1 MSINSAMRTG
11 VAGLTANAAALSV
24 ISNNIANVNTV
35 GFKSSSAQFANL
47 VSNSGGG
54 QSPEGA
60 GVTSSARQYVSLQGA
75 LQRSTSSTD
84 VAISGQGFFTV
95 SNGYAAQTSSSDR
108 SFTRVGD
115 FTADKNGY
123 LKNSSGQYLLGW
135 PVQSDGTI
143 DYDPADV
150 TKLDSINVNSQV
162 SATTN
167 VSVGANVNSETAVY
181 PGVTLGTTL
190 YPYNAAVPINTLTA
204 SFPAY
209 TNNMSAYLDYLEANP
224 TAITLPGVKPD
235 FQMTIPVSDSKGGRH
250 DLTIALSKNKNAAS
264 NTWDMEIRGKTSE
277 LSGSTNGLLAQGQ
290 IKFKTDGTI
299 DMTATNLLNPFTST
313 DATPTVYTPPLADAP
328 TGTFKFPLSIGASS
342 ATTGIRFAAG
352 LGVAA
357 QTINIDMEK
366 VTQTAKTSLMN
377 SLTTDGTAFANQIS
391 TAIDS
396 DGYVSAV
403 YDNGSTRK
411 IAQLAIAKFSNPDG
425 LDMKT
430 GGLFTPSRT
439 SGDFTLNK
447 AGTNSTGAISGN
459 NLEGSNVDLS
469 LEFTGLI
476 TTQRAYSASSKI
488 ITTSDQMLD
497 ELINIKR

>member
-1 MSINSAMRTG
+1 MRTG
-11 VAGLTANAAALSV
+11 VASLTANASALSI

-47 VSNSGGG
+47 VSTSGGG

-60 GVTSSARQYVSLQGA
+60 GVTSTGRQYVSLQGA

-84 VAISGQGFFTV
+84 VAISGEGFFTV
-95 SNGYAAQTSSSDR
+95 SNGYAPQTSASDR

-135 PVQSDGTI
+135 PVQPDGTI

-150 TKLDSINVNSQV
+150 TKLDSINLNAQV
-162 SATTN
+162 APTTN
-167 VSVGANVNSETAVY
+167 VAVGANINSETTVY
-181 PGVTLGTTL
+181 GGYVGNTSTVVYNGAVTLANSKTG
-190 YPYNAAVPINTLTA
+190 AA
-204 SFPAY
+204 F
-209 TNNMSAYLDYLEANP
+209 TNSMSAYLEYLDANP
-224 TAITLPGVKPD
+224 TATILPGVKPD

-250 DLTIALSKNKNAAS
+250 DLTMAFSKASAA
-264 NTWDMEIRGKTSE
+264 NTWNVEIRGKTGEFSPT
-277 LSGSTNGLLAQGQ
+277 STTNGLIAQGQ
-290 IKFKTDGTI
+290 IIFKTDGSI
-299 DMTATNLLNPFTST
+299 NITATNAANPVTG
-313 DATPTVYTPPLADAP
+313 YTPSIADTL
-328 TGTFKFPLSIGASS
+328 TGTNKIPITIAASGTGGTTPEYLS
-342 ATTGIRFAAG
+342 GI
-352 LGVAA
+352 GVAT
-357 QTINIDMEK
+357 QIINIDLSEIG
-366 VTQTAKTSLMN
+366 QTAKTSLMN

-391 TAIDS
+391 TAIGS

-447 AGTNSTGAISGN
+447 AGTNSTGSISGN